1 MIVLLKENTQEI
13 HAKDIIGQLDELGV
27 KTFYRLGSGR
37 LILESISPDKDLEL
51 FSLLSHP
58 AVKKIIPIHAKY
70 KQVSREI
77 HPHDT
82 IIKFGKAQI
91 GGGSFHVLSGP
102 CAIEGYEQ
110 AIESSE
116 FVKAFGAHSFR
127 GGIYK
132 PRTSPYSFQGFG
144 DAGLDILKTV
154 KERTNLP
161 VVSEVIN
168 INDIDKMIQTVDA
181 LQIGARNMQN
191 YALLEAVGKSKHP
204 VFLKRGMSAT
214 IEEFLLAAEYIY
226 NQGNEKIILC
236 ERGIRTF
243 ETATRNTLDLN
254 AVAYIKQKSHLPV
267 MVDPS
272 HGTGVR
278 DLVIPLSKAAMA
290 VGADGIMVE
299 MHPNPSVALSDG
311 PQSLT
316 PELLKQLMKELT
328 DLAPHFGKYI

>member
-1 MIVLLKENTQEI
+1 MLIVLKKNTQEI
-13 HAKDIIGQLDELGV
+13 QAQKILNQIDQLGLKSLYIPGNERIVLGAIGDDKVLEQL
-27 KTFYRLGSGR
+27 
-37 LILESISPDKDLEL
+37 SIETN
-51 FSLLSHP
+51 P
-58 AVKKIIPIHAKY
+58 AVEEIRPILAKY

-102 CAIEGYEQ
+102 CAIEGHEQ
-110 AIESSE
+110 ALESSQY
-116 FVKAFGAHSFR
+116 VKEFGAHSFR

-154 KERTNLP
+154 KEKTNLP
-161 VVSEVIN
+161 IVSEVIN
-168 INDIDKMIQTVDA
+168 INDIDKMIHTVDA

-191 YALLEAVGKSKHP
+191 YALLEAVGKTKHP

-272 HGTGVR
+272 HGTGIR

-328 DLAPHFGKYI
+328 ELAPHFGKHL